1 MSPKRLFEKQIT
13 PSSLKLYLKEISK
26 IKDINPEEEKALGER
41 IQKGDN
47 EALNKLVEAN
57 LRFVVSV
64 AKRYRGSGMSFLD
77 LINEGNLGLI
87 EAAKRFDP
95 KKKVKFITYA
105 IWWIR
110 QAIIHA
116 ISEQSR
122 AVRIPQKQSNM
133 LYRFG
138 LKIAELTAKLKRKP
152 SLHEIAQQLNIS
164 EEEANSLSQI
174 LHNDISLSS
183 KLSEDEKIE
192 LEDTIKEKE
201 ALPADDEL
209 IKKSLIQEI
218 NNMVSQ
224 LNADEKKVIT
234 LRFGLK
240 ETEPMTLQEIGNE
253 MNLSRER
260 IRQIQNQ
267 ALLKLRRAAS
277 AKQLQGYLN

>member
-1 MSPKRLFEKQIT
+1 MSNKRIFEKQVT

-26 IKDINPEEEKALGER
+26 IKEITPKEEKELGER
-41 IQKGDN
+41 IQNEDK
-47 EALNKLVEAN
+47 EALDQLVEAN

-64 AKRYRGSGMSFLD
+64 AKRYRGSGLSFLD

-95 KKKVKFITYA
+95 KKNVKFITYA

-116 ISEQSR
+116 ISEQGR
-122 AVRIPQKQSNM
+122 AVRLPQKQANM

-152 SLHEIAQQLNIS
+152 SLHELAQQLEIS
-164 EEEANSLSQI
+164 EEEADSLSQI
-174 LHNDISLSS
+174 LHEDISLST

-192 LEDTIKEKE
+192 LEDTIKQKDV
-201 ALPADDEL
+201 LPADDEL

-218 NNMVSQ
+218 NNMVNQ
-224 LNADEKKVIT
+224 LNDYEKKVIT
-234 LRFGLK
+234 LRFGL
-240 ETEPMTLQEIGNE
+240 EGFEPMTLQEIGDN

-277 AKQLQGYLN
+277 SKQLQGYLN